1 MEEQVAP
8 NGVEAVAAAS
18 LSRLHSLC
26 GAPRPGL
33 KASTEHKRATSGAQ
47 ARIALSDSS
56 LAVLELREVNRT
68 IQDSVATLKGRAR
81 APPNQEVDKK
91 DLKLQALQYE
101 KNYFLREIR
110 HARDYPPDRPID
122 MLSKEAF
129 VKAAPAGVAAEAD
142 DPHAFHLARL
152 QLELDQRKSLCE
164 QRDKL
169 LASRKA
175 LEESI
180 ASRRAFLEGMGS
192 QLASITRISRPL
204 QDLLQQRLT
213 TRWQESK
220 QIKLLPPPLRVLFER
235 ALANRDTTLKALSVS
250 VEGDLEL
257 AANLAAAGDSV
268 RAGTRRPP
276 PGLVSPTRK
285 STPSK
290 RKKTTP
296 VDGGGG
302 DGGDG
307 EAGEA
312 GEVGDAGGNEAED
325 DGEPD
330 DEALALHPLRLR
342 VILPLPP
349 PPDPT
354 PGALPEGTRTL
365 HLDFSCMTSTGI
377 VAVKVT
383 SADGSLEEG
392 EAATKLTTKL
402 FVNLLG
408 ADTGE
413 ELPEPTTPNATF
425 SIAQQKEALL
435 TLLPAVPFKWAQLLG
450 GDPENIDLF
459 GDVLSKLTERVRAT
473 DALSLQLTRLASLD
487 ASSRRTWRARS
498 PRRTRRRL
506 PSSRRGVHSTS
517 RMTSHPNKRPSFQ
530 PCLRGSYP
538 LSASSSRRSLGTRWA
553 RPLRASRLASSST
566 SLPTSPPRPRTSPS
580 IGSSRQNALQTAPRG
595 PPPALEAVA
604 SAAALRVAE
613 LHRGGSRD
621 LALLQ
626 MESELNRP
634 VEPPD
639 ELLQSDGI
647 YSLSFAVQRA
657 ITLLDV
663 YVETD
668 GDGGGATAIRGTLAS
683 RRVRGRDRRRP
694 FVFDPRSGQFDQGG
708 SKREIRYAL
717 LGFANAFSRDRR
729 DTSPSAVRLMA
740 TTQLRRARAIA
751 LSSNAPRACP
761 PPPHRPHLPPSMP
774 TPRGGQ
780 ADAVDKEEWAIQSRP
795 SNAGIESHSHFVA
808 LDDSKKAAA
817 VRTTTTLAR
826 MPVPTATMRA

>member
-26 GAPRPGL
+26 DALRAGL
-33 KASTEHKRATSGAQ
+33 KASLEHKRATSGAQ

-68 IQDSVATLKGRAR
+68 IQDSVATLKGRA
-81 APPNQEVDKK
+81 ATANQEVDKK

-235 ALANRDTTLKALSVS
+235 ALAHRDTTLKALSVS

-296 VDGGGG
+296 GDGGGG

-413 ELPEPTTPNATF
+413 ELPEPTIPNATF

-459 GDVLSKLTERVRAT
+459 GDVLNKLTERVRAT

-487 ASSRRTWRARS
+487 ASLPPHLASPLPAPHSPEIAKLQAWRPLDLENDLTPEQKAKL
-498 PRRTRRRL
+498 PTVPAWLL
-506 PSSRRGVHSTS
+506 PSQRLYLAEISRHT
-517 RMTSHPNKRPSFQ
+517 
-530 PCLRGSYP
+530 LGSP
-538 LSASSSRRSLGTRWA
+538 SASVTLGVIIHLFADFPSSPAHITLDW
-553 RPLRASRLASSST
+553 LV
-566 SLPTSPPRPRTSPS
+566 PPKRFADGP
-580 IGSSRQNALQTAPRG
+580 AG

-708 SKREIRYAL
+708 SKR
-717 LGFANAFSRDRR
+717 GD
-729 DTSPSAVRLMA
+729 
-740 TTQLRRARAIA
+740 
-751 LSSNAPRACP
+751 
-761 PPPHRPHLPPSMP
+761 
-774 TPRGGQ
+774 
-780 ADAVDKEEWAIQSRP
+780 
-795 SNAGIESHSHFVA
+795 
-808 LDDSKKAAA
+808 
-817 VRTTTTLAR
+817 
-826 MPVPTATMRA
+826 